1 MAKDPSNKMTTENR
15 ERKKSNY
22 QLQFLVSAMLVVILF
37 VANMIVLVCAPN
49 MLVVNIIITLAM
61 LASVFLISDAFF
73 KGIDENRQENE
84 ENLESIAIAQKANY
98 LLIKK
103 AYDEIS
109 ALKFMSSGGASTEEI
124 INAQKAVAKVTL
136 GREKENTDMII
147 ATVSGLQNQLVVIQ
161 QEVNAIKNNGME
173 ETLFTELS
181 QMDASMKDSMNDLS
195 MTLSGFQNEI
205 EHMADTLA
213 SIIVREKESMKEE
226 SERIAEEKAALLNFM
241 EAEKPVEAEMPTM
254 EEIIPTDEEELKLED
269 TLSIDDIVG
278 SIEENPLPMDDISLA
293 DDIALD
299 SDTTLGDDF
308 SLDSD
313 ITLGDEISLDSDI
326 NLGDE
331 VSLDSDI
338 TLGDEISLDSDI
350 NLMDDISLEED
361 TLDNE
366 MRLDDISDTEA
377 TLDALLKMVDDP
389 SLDMLAESAIEPES
403 ATMSPEDIQ
412 ALLASAAEEVAQ
424 EDMVMPKEDK
434 AGMPDL
440 SDPHK
445 VMTPDEIAALLENM

>member
-241 EAEKPVEAEMPTM
+241 EDEKPVEAEMPTM

-269 TLSIDDIVG
+269 TLSIDDI
-278 SIEENPLPMDDISLA
+278 SLA

-299 SDTTLGDDF
+299 SDAILGDDI

-338 TLGDEISLDSDI
+338 NLGDEISLDSDI

-412 ALLASAAEEVAQ
+412 ALLASAAEEAAQ
-424 EDMVMPKEDK
+424 EEMVMPKEDK

>member
-1 MAKDPSNKMTTENR
+1 MAKDPSNKMTTENT

-147 ATVSGLQNQLVVIQ
+147 ATVSRLQNQLVVIQ

-173 ETLFTELS
+173 ETLFKELS

-213 SIIVREKESMKEE
+213 SIIVREKASMEEE
-226 SERIAEEKAALLNFM
+226 SARIAEEKAALLNFM
-241 EAEKPVEAEMPTM
+241 EAEKPVEAEMLTM
-254 EEIIPTDEEELKLED
+254 EGIIPTDEEELKLED

-299 SDTTLGDDF
+299 SDAILGDDI

-313 ITLGDEISLDSDI
+313 INLGDEISLDSDI

-331 VSLDSDI
+331 IL
-338 TLGDEISLDSDI
+338 LDSDI

-424 EDMVMPKEDK
+424 EEMVMPKEDK

>member
-241 EAEKPVEAEMPTM
+241 EDEKPVEAEMPTM

-269 TLSIDDIVG
+269 TLSIDDI
-278 SIEENPLPMDDISLA
+278 SLA

-299 SDTTLGDDF
+299 SDAILGDDI

-338 TLGDEISLDSDI
+338 NLGDEILLDSDI

-424 EDMVMPKEDK
+424 EEMVMPKEDK

>member
-1 MAKDPSNKMTTENR
+1 MAKDPSNKMTTENT

-147 ATVSGLQNQLVVIQ
+147 ATVSRLQNQLVVIQ

-173 ETLFTELS
+173 ETLFKELS

-213 SIIVREKESMKEE
+213 SIIVREKASMEEE
-226 SERIAEEKAALLNFM
+226 SARIAEEKAALLNFM
-241 EAEKPVEAEMPTM
+241 EAEKPVEAEMLTM
-254 EEIIPTDEEELKLED
+254 EGIIPTDEEELKLED

-299 SDTTLGDDF
+299 SDAILGDD
-308 SLDSD
+308 
-313 ITLGDEISLDSDI
+313 
-326 NLGDE
+326 
-331 VSLDSDI
+331 
-338 TLGDEISLDSDI
+338 ISLDSDI

-424 EDMVMPKEDK
+424 EEMVMPKEDK

>member
-1 MAKDPSNKMTTENR
+1 MAKDPSNKMTTENT

-147 ATVSGLQNQLVVIQ
+147 AAVSGLQNQLAVIQ
-161 QEVNAIKNNGME
+161 QEVNAIKNSGME

-299 SDTTLGDDF
+299 SDAILGDDF

-338 TLGDEISLDSDI
+338 NLGDEISLDSDI

-424 EDMVMPKEDK
+424 EEMVMPKEDK

>member
-1 MAKDPSNKMTTENR
+1 MAKDPSNKMTTENT

-109 ALKFMSSGGASTEEI
+109 ALKFMSSGGASTEKI

-147 ATVSGLQNQLVVIQ
+147 ATVSRLQNQLAVIQ
-161 QEVNAIKNNGME
+161 QEVNAIKNSGME
-173 ETLFTELS
+173 ETLFKELS

-226 SERIAEEKAALLNFM
+226 SERIAEEKEALLNFM
-241 EAEKPVEAEMPTM
+241 EAEKPVEAEMLTM
-254 EEIIPTDEEELKLED
+254 EGIIPTDEEELKLED

-278 SIEENPLPMDDISLA
+278 SIEENPLPIDDISLA

-299 SDTTLGDDF
+299 SDTILGDDI

-331 VSLDSDI
+331 VSLDSEI
-338 TLGDEISLDSDI
+338 NLGDEVSLDSDI

-424 EDMVMPKEDK
+424 EEMVMPKEDK

>member
-1 MAKDPSNKMTTENR
+1 MAKDPSNKMTTENT

-147 ATVSGLQNQLVVIQ
+147 AAVSGLQNQLAVIQ
-161 QEVNAIKNNGME
+161 QEVNAIKNSGME
-173 ETLFTELS
+173 ETLFKELS

-213 SIIVREKESMKEE
+213 SIIVREKASMEEE

-241 EAEKPVEAEMPTM
+241 EAEKPVEAEMLTM
-254 EEIIPTDEEELKLED
+254 EGIIPTDEEELKLED

-278 SIEENPLPMDDISLA
+278 SIEENPLPIDDISLA

-299 SDTTLGDDF
+299 SDTILGDDI

-313 ITLGDEISLDSDI
+313 ITLGDEVSLDSEI

-331 VSLDSDI
+331 V
-338 TLGDEISLDSDI
+338 SLDSDI

-424 EDMVMPKEDK
+424 EEMVMPKEDK